1 MEVYYRTNKLQKN
14 CSSEKAMRAEWGPKM
29 AEKIAL
35 RIAQLEAADNLEV
48 IARSGLGRFHELKGD
63 RKGQLSLDLVHPQ
76 RLLFQPNHD
85 PVPRK
90 EEGGELDLA
99 KITSVLILEITD
111 PH

>member
-1 MEVYYRTNKLQKN
+1 MDVYFQTNRLQKA
-14 CSSEKAMRAEWGPKM
+14 CSSEKAMKAEWGPKM
-29 AEKIAL
+29 AAKIAL
-35 RIAQLEAADNLEV
+35 RLSQLEAADNLEIV
-48 IARSGLGRFHELKGD
+48 ARSGLGRFHEHKGD
-63 RKGQLSLDLVHPQ
+63 RQGQLSLDLVHPQ

-90 EEGGELDLA
+90 DDGGLDLA

>member
-1 MEVYYRTNKLQKN
+1 MK
-14 CSSEKAMRAEWGPKM
+14 AEWGQKM
-29 AEKIAL
+29 ADKIATRL
-35 RIAQLEAADNLEV
+35 AQLEAADNLEA
-48 IARSGLGRFHELKGD
+48 IARSGLGRFHEHKGD

-90 EEGGELDLA
+90 EDGGLDLA
-99 KITSVLILEITD
+99 NVTSVLILEIVD